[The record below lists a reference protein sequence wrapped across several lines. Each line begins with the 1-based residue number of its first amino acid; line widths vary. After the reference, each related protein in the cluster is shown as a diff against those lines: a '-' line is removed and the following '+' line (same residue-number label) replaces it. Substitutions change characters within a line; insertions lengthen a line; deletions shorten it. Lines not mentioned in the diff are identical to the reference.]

1 MVNTALNI
9 FGNRLRSLREQEY
22 SSRDEFSEK
31 FDLHPA
37 TVGRWER
44 GERLPSAEELDFLAQ
59 SMGRP
64 VSWFFTDPET
74 EKEPRTVTPA
84 EALQVLSSF
93 IRSSDE
99 RADTLERELVAAR
112 REIARLKATRSV
124 PESYV
129 ADVDTT
135 HYSRRRSQAKPK
147 RNNEHKES
155 S

>member
-64 VSWFFTDPET
+64 VAWFFTDPEK
-74 EKEPRTVTPA
+74 EKEPRTVTPS
-84 EALQVLSSF
+84 EALQVLTQF

-99 RADTLERELVAAR
+99 RADSLQRELADAR
-112 REIARLKATRSV
+112 REIARLKGSQLPT
-124 PESYV
+124 SYV
-129 ADVDTT
+129 AEVDTS
-135 HYSRRRSQAKPK
+135 HYARRRSRAKPEQ
-147 RNNEHKES
+147 NNEHKES